1 MTKNSPQNI
10 SLLDILKAVQDI
22 KHDINFLRKDTNHDI
37 KFLRDDSKD
46 IKHDIK
52 FLHGNNKDI
61 KHDIK
66 FLHGDNKD
74 IKHDIKFLR
83 EDGIDMENHLNEK
96 LKSLSDKIQSIET
109 QITFQHNELK
119 NILGPRVFYLDDDVK
134 KLKDIH
140 PNYKHVFP
148 STASG

>member
-1 MTKNSPQNI
+1 MIKNSPQHV
-10 SLLDILKAVQDI
+10 SLLDILKAVKDI
-22 KHDINFLRKDTNHDI
+22 KHDITFLREDRKDTKHDI
-37 KFLRDDSKD
+37 KFLLEDGKD

-52 FLHGNNKDI
+52 ALHKDS
-61 KHDIK
+61 
-66 FLHGDNKD
+66 KD

-96 LKSLSDKIQSIET
+96 LKLLSNKIQSIET

-148 STASG
+148 ASASL